1 MKILKRPRSDK
12 LSSATIVLNT
22 RARLLVSRWK
32 LEHTP
37 THFDY
42 ELRLDNVDGTL
53 ALTRDQAA
61 KLVRDTDK

>member
-12 LSSATIVLNT
+12 LSAAAIILND

-32 LEHTP
+32 LDSTP

-42 ELRLDNVDGTL
+42 ELWLDGVSSTL
-53 ALTRDQAA
+53 MLTRDQAA
-61 KLVRDTDK
+61 KLVKNANR